1 MSTVEDFLNSN
12 KPFDGEKHPPFE
24 FHNVGDT
31 AHGTLVEAPRVVEH
45 PDKFNQGKT
54 KTSLVCNLR
63 TDSGEVKT
71 LWVEANKQ
79 MATAVS
85 EAVKAAGVTTI
96 AEGGQLAV
104 RFTETK
110 DTGKGNPMKVFAA
123 VYQPPAP
130 ATAIDDIFSNG

>member
-1 MSTVEDFLNSN
+1 MSTVEEFLANN
-12 KPFDGEKHPPFE
+12 KPFDGEKHPSFE

-31 AHGTLVEAPRVVEH
+31 AHGTLIEAPRVVEH
-45 PDKFNQGKT
+45 PDKFKQGAS

-63 TDSGEVKT
+63 TNDGEIRT
-71 LWVEANKQ
+71 LWVEQGKQ
-79 MATAVS
+79 IATAVV
-85 EAVKAAGVTTI
+85 EAVQAAGASTI

-130 ATAIDDIFSNG
+130 STAIDDIFGQ